1 MKIGFGIHIAPQM
14 GFDYQAVESIT
25 LNAERL
31 GYNLVTLGDHLFLDE
46 KSEERNCMETW
57 TLLSALAVRTS
68 RIGLG
73 PLVTCNSFRH
83 PSVLAKIAAT
93 VDLISK
99 GRLVFGIGAGWKEIE
114 YDAYGIR
121 FPPISE
127 RMDQLEEAIQIIR
140 KLWTEPRATF
150 KGKHYQITNAPCA
163 PKPIQ
168 KPYPPLLI
176 GGTGEKRI
184 LRMVAKYANMSNF
197 PWQEGSKVDRLL
209 GILRKHC
216 EAVGRDYNSIE
227 KTFLALCFIFED
239 EDEIEVRIAEIAKR
253 RGISLEQQKKELSS
267 EPGVFY
273 GPPEDVRERCQSF
286 INKGITQ
293 FQIRFPEE
301 KEFQMSALFAKSVKD
316 QLQN

>member
-25 LNAERL
+25 LNVERL

-46 KSEERNCMETW
+46 KSEELNCMETW
-57 TLLSALAVRTS
+57 TLLSALAARTS
-68 RIGLG
+68 KIRLG

-99 GRLVFGIGAGWKEIE
+99 GRLIFGIGAGWKQIE

-121 FPPISE
+121 FPSVSE

-140 KLWTEPRATF
+140 KLWTEPKATF
-150 KGKHYQITNAPCA
+150 EGKHYRITNAPCA

-176 GGTGEKRI
+176 GGAGEKRI

-197 PWQEGSKVDRLL
+197 TWQEGSKVDRLL

-227 KTFLALCFIFED
+227 KTFLAICFISED
-239 EDEIEVRIAEIAKR
+239 EDEIETRIVETAKR
-253 RGISLEQQKKELSS
+253 RGISLEQQKKEVSS
-267 EPGVFY
+267 EPGILY
-273 GPPEDVRERCQSF
+273 GTPEEVRERCQSL

-293 FQIRFPEE
+293 FQIRFSEE
-301 KEFQMSALFAKSVKD
+301 KELQMSTLFAKSVKD
-316 QLQN
+316 QLQS